1 MRKLH
6 GDLLLLG
13 AGSAGLALFATPV
26 LLSAPVIAAP
36 PCQPQSDNPSAVSAA
51 LARTASVNT

>member
-13 AGSAGLALFATPV
+13 AGSAGLALFATPI
-26 LLSAPVIAAP
+26 LFSAHAVAAP
-36 PCQPQSDNPSAVSAA
+36 PCQLQSESPSAVSAA
-51 LARTASVNT
+51 FARTASVNT

>member
-13 AGSAGLALFATPV
+13 AGSAGLALFATPI
-26 LLSAPVIAAP
+26 LFSAPAIAAP
-36 PCQPQSDNPSAVSAA
+36 PCQSQSESPSAVSAA
-51 LARTASVNT
+51 LARSALVNT